1 MTSEA
6 GTCEN
11 TCRTAADI
19 EAVVTSF
26 NQGALILEAVQ
37 SLCAQTVLPGKIIV
51 VDDGSTDEASI
62 RILKELECGWE
73 SPVPVEVLYKE
84 NGGVSSARN
93 AGIRSTMA
101 PFVLVLDGDDR
112 LEPAYIARVSAL
124 LRGNPSMVAA
134 SSWMRT
140 FGVLDAVVC
149 PAGGHLVP
157 FLSRNCCP
165 ASYILRRKA
174 FVQCGGYDETMR
186 RGFEDW
192 DFFLSMLETTPD
204 AVIGM
209 VEEPL
214 IDYRTNPVSS
224 NIKSMESRLEL
235 MRYIMEKHRDSYRD
249 HVIDAMLGIEA
260 VSMGRLYA
268 WEEEITDSLKRQ
280 KTISGASGKF
290 LGSPSYGDGGMASA
304 VRVASCFPEGW
315 TEEKL

>member
-1 MTSEA
+1 MTSEV

-19 EAVVTSF
+19 ESVVTSF

-37 SLCAQTVLPGKIIV
+37 SLCVQTVLPGKIIV

-62 RILKELECGWE
+62 RILKELECGWK

-93 AGIRSTMA
+93 AGIRNTMA

-112 LEPAYIARVSAL
+112 LEPSYVARVSAL
-124 LRGNPSMVAA
+124 LCRNPAMVAA
-134 SSWMRT
+134 SSWLRT
-140 FGVLDAVVC
+140 FGVLEAVVC

-165 ASYILRRKA
+165 ATHILRREA
-174 FVQCGGYDETMR
+174 FERCGGYDENMR

-192 DFFLSMLETTPD
+192 DFFLSMLETAPD
-204 AVIGM
+204 AVIGV
-209 VEEPL
+209 VEETL
-214 IDYRTNPVSS
+214 IDYRTNLASS
-224 NIKSMESRLEL
+224 NIRSMESRLEL

-249 HVIDAMLGIEA
+249 HMMEAMLGIEA

-268 WEEEITDSLKRQ
+268 WEEEMTDSLKRQ
-280 KTISGASGKF
+280 KKLSEASRNF
-290 LGSPSYGDGGMASA
+290 LRSPSYGDGGMAAA
-304 VRVASCFPEGW
+304 VRVASCI
-315 TEEKL
+315 TERKR

>member
-37 SLCAQTVLPGKIIV
+37 SLCVQTVLPGKIIV

-73 SPVPVEVLYKE
+73 S
-84 NGGVSSARN
+84 
-93 AGIRSTMA
+93 
-101 PFVLVLDGDDR
+101 
-112 LEPAYIARVSAL
+112 
-124 LRGNPSMVAA
+124 
-134 SSWMRT
+134 
-140 FGVLDAVVC
+140 
-149 PAGGHLVP
+149 
-157 FLSRNCCP
+157 
-165 ASYILRRKA
+165 
-174 FVQCGGYDETMR
+174 
-186 RGFEDW
+186 
-192 DFFLSMLETTPD
+192 
-204 AVIGM
+204 
-209 VEEPL
+209 
-214 IDYRTNPVSS
+214 PVSS

>member
-62 RILKELECGWE
+62 RILKELECSWE

-165 ASYILRRKA
+165 ASHILRREA